1 MELYHVPFH
10 PNNSHIRCLA
20 HVVNLIAQK
29 MLSVV
34 KDVDNPELQDYYESL
49 NKQFPVHYDI
59 DNDDELQDFENDN
72 DDRSKAQGDLSDG
85 LIDQESGEQDHFG
98 GMGAIEKVCLLH
110 NTSKAQTAIYSNDQ
124 LRTAIVKIVGTPGQ
138 CQLFREKAKQY
149 YSLTTRQSKKGV
161 ITQVAALMP
170 VRDIRTRWN
179 STHTMIKHAQILR
192 KLHGLLLS
200 SREWDLLGQY
210 EDLLECFTKVTAVIS
225 RSSMPTLPWVLPMYE
240 LMHEHLVTFM
250 DDTEQ
255 PLAIHEAACTGHEK
269 LMQYY
274 KIARE
279 SMHVIVATVCHPTL
293 RTDWFLKLGANGHT
307 CALTVFKHVYEEYAA
322 NVTPPDDQ
330 PMASSGFDSDSDNGI
345 LGSAAAHPV
354 IEQTRSSP
362 ELQSEFTRWVANEG
376 GAGKMHYPLVWWKVF
391 HCAWLVT
398 SSKLTIPHIR
408 LMQMSSQS
416 FLKWHRTFS
425 RSWGLQFR

>member
-29 MLSVV
+29 MLSVA
-34 KDVDNPELQDYYESL
+34 KDVDDPELQDYYESL
-49 NKQFPVHYDI
+49 NKQFPVHYDL
-59 DNDDELQDFENDN
+59 DSNDELQDFENE
-72 DDRSKAQGDLSDG
+72 DDDGSKAGK
-85 LIDQESGEQDHFG
+85 QDHFG
-98 GMGAIEKVCLLH
+98 GMGAIEK
-110 NTSKAQTAIYSNDQ
+110 
-124 LRTAIVKIVGTPGQ
+124 LRTAIVKIVGTPGRR
-138 CQLFREKAKQY
+138 QLFREKAKQY

-170 VRDIRTRWN
+170 VRDIRTCWN
-179 STHTMIKHAQILR
+179 STHVMIKRARILR
-192 KLHGLLLS
+192 KAVDAWLFEFEELRGLLLS

-210 EDLLECFTKVTAVIS
+210 EDLLECFTEVTAVIS

-240 LMHEHLVTFM
+240 LMREHLVTFM
-250 DDTEQ
+250 DDMEQ
-255 PLAIHEAACTGHEK
+255 PLAIREAACAGHEK

-307 CALTVFKHVYEEYAA
+307 RALTVFKHVYEEYAA

-354 IEQTRSSP
+354 IEQTHSSP
-362 ELQSEFTRWVANEG
+362 ELQSKFT
-376 GAGKMHYPLVWWKVF
+376 
-391 HCAWLVT
+391 
-398 SSKLTIPHIR
+398 
-408 LMQMSSQS
+408 
-416 FLKWHRTFS
+416 
-425 RSWGLQFR
+425 